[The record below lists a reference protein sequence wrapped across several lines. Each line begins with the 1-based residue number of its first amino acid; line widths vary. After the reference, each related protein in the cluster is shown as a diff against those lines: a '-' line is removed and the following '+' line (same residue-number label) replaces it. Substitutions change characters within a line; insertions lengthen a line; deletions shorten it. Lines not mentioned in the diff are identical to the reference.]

1 MRPVARPS
9 AAAAVALAVAAAAL
23 LLGGC
28 GSGGAAEKPRTAG
41 AAAAERDSRTPSPAA
56 AAGSSGSSRASGAES
71 GGGSAAD
78 APKVPDAQL
87 TPPGGGRFTAPQKE
101 YLSGRVPRGTDPVA
115 VLEGG
120 QEVCDRLAR
129 TAAVDPDAAAS
140 ALLTGDISLDGAA
153 AATASLCPAQQG
165 VVDAARRGF
174 GDGAY
179 AVAPTAVP
187 GKAVAPGHYR
197 APHPSPSCTWRVTD
211 AHGGTLS
218 SGDAG
223 RPALTVPAAARGI
236 TSSGCYAWLADER
249 P

>member
-1 MRPVARPS
+1 VA
-9 AAAAVALAVAAAAL
+9 AAAAL

-28 GSGGAAEKPRTAG
+28 GSGGGPAKPRSAAPAAAG
-41 AAAAERDSRTPSPAA
+41 AGRTPSPAA
-56 AAGSSGSSRASGAES
+56 SSAASSAGSSGAVAGGGTATGGSAA

-87 TPPGGGRFTAPQKE
+87 TAPGGGRFTAPQRK

-120 QEVCDRLAR
+120 QEVCERLAR
-129 TAAVDPDAAAS
+129 TAEVDPDAAAG
-140 ALLTGDISLDGAA
+140 ALLTGDISLAGAA

-174 GDGAY
+174 GDGSY
-179 AVAPTAVP
+179 AVGSTAVP
-187 GKAVAPGHYR
+187 GRTVAPGHYR

-223 RPALTVPAAARGI
+223 EPALTVPAAARGI